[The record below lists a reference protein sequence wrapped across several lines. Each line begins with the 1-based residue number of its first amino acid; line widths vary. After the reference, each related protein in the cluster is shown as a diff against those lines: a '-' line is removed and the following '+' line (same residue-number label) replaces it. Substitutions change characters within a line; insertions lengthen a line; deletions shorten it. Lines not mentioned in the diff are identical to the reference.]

1 MLSEKYE
8 VIKTRLSDNPNY
20 LEEDDKEVLNL
31 LKSYYD
37 TYNNNSNMLNN
48 ESEFRIDTKNIYEI
62 ILKLFDY
69 DGVQE
74 DLSKALED
82 CTDEEDINDI
92 LKYKQCIENLEYI
105 LNIINVVDLNNPNIE
120 YTKAS
125 EYLISYFKNRFMEEQ
140 DLLETMSELNNK
152 LTDLT
157 DKLTIINE
165 MNNLE
170 KIKTEI
176 DNRVTDCKN
185 NNNITN

>member
-8 VIKTRLSDNPNY
+8 VIKMRLNDNPNY
-20 LEEDDKEVLNL
+20 LEEDDTEVLNL
-31 LKSYYD
+31 LKSYYN

-48 ESEFRIDTKNIYEI
+48 EPEFRIDTKNIYEI

-69 DGVQE
+69 DGVQDE
-74 DLSKALED
+74 LSKALEN
-82 CTDEEDINDI
+82 CTDEEEINDI

-176 DNRVTDCKN
+176 DNRVTDYK
-185 NNNITN
+185 NNITN